1 MLNQETSSAT
11 APTERFDWR
20 NCWYP
25 VALVEDLPR
34 GRPTAVAI
42 HDLRL
47 VLFRNDDGTLGCLR
61 DRCPHRAAR
70 LSDGQLT
77 DGNLECLYH
86 GWQFDVSGR
95 CVAIPQLARGT
106 EIPGR
111 ARATCYAAIER
122 QGIVWVWPGD
132 AAQAASDSIP
142 IILDLDRPGV
152 TSIDFMMDLPYGQSY
167 LVENVI
173 DIAHIHIAHDG
184 VRGGGKRELAAPL
197 RFTVLENTVK
207 GIRSTFASVRNGP
220 ARDSAALRGASV
232 TFVAPNLV
240 WYESHYVDERRSSGL
255 ALYSL
260 PLSESRCRLIYRA
273 YSNFPRWRDR
283 LTPRA
288 AQHWAQCTILEQ
300 DMRVVMGQAEEI
312 ERADKPLRELWLP
325 IKSSDALV
333 IQYRKWLDEHGSS
346 MPSCRGFATSPSHRT
361 TTPTELLPVDRF
373 SLHTSICASCSR
385 AHRATARAST
395 TFIALTVVLLAIGVL
410 SSGTALSVV
419 ATTAALAAAIG
430 GVITRAVKGRFE

>member
-1 MLNQETSSAT
+1 VLNQG
-11 APTERFDWR
+11 FDWR
-20 NCWYP
+20 HCWYP
-25 VALVEDLPR
+25 VTLVEDLPR
-34 GRPTAVAI
+34 ERPTPIAI

-47 VLFRNDDGTLGCLR
+47 VLFRDDDGTLGCLR

-70 LSDGQLT
+70 LSDGQVT
-77 DGNLECLYH
+77 NGNLECLYH
-86 GWQFDVSGR
+86 GWRFDVSGH
-95 CVAIPQLARGT
+95 CVAIPQLARNS
-106 EIPGR
+106 EIPAK
-111 ARATCYAAIER
+111 ARASSYAAIER
-122 QGIVWVWPGD
+122 QGIAWVWAGD
-132 AAQAASDSIP
+132 AAQAATDDIP
-142 IILDLDRPGV
+142 IIGDLDRPGF

-184 VRGGGKRELAAPL
+184 VRGGGHRELAAPL
-197 RFTVLENTVK
+197 QFTVLENTVK
-207 GIRSTFASVRNGP
+207 GIRSTFGSVRDGP
-220 ARDSAALRGASV
+220 APDAPSLRGSSV

-240 WYESHYVDERRSSGL
+240 WYESHYADETRSSGL

-273 YSNFPRWRDR
+273 YSNFPRWIYR

-288 AQHWAQCTILEQ
+288 AQHWTQCTILEQ

-312 ERADKPLRELWLP
+312 EQADKPLRELWLP

-346 MPSCRGFATSPSHRT
+346 MPSCRGFATSPTDRRAI
-361 TTPTELLPVDRF
+361 PTEVPRVDRF
-373 SLHTSICASCSR
+373 SLHTKICASCSR
-385 AHRATARAST
+385 AHRAAARAST
-395 TFIALTVVLLAIGVL
+395 AFISLTVVLLAVGVL

-419 ATTAALAAAIG
+419 ATMAALAAGIG
-430 GVITRAVKGRFE
+430 VVASRAVERRFE